1 MQSRLTLCFLLLWRF
16 RVGGEKEMQVCE
28 SEWCAGGLHLIRTSL
43 RSLMA
48 AKGQKVMWWRSKD
61 WILLSPILSGSFS
74 HQTFF
79 YFSASFPVVV
89 LCCMLPFALFYTI
102 SPDLVS
108 LFPKCLHCFPR
119 TQWSSSERWHRG
131 MICQGWCDPTIHQAK
146 SRDSWGTGSLF
157 G

>member
-74 HQTFF
+74 HQTFIF
-79 YFSASFPVVV
+79 LFFCFFSSRSPLLYASFCCFLHNFSRFGFTFPKMSSLLPYNPVVQQWE
-89 LCCMLPFALFYTI
+89 MTQGY
-102 SPDLVS
+102 DLSGLV
-108 LFPKCLHCFPR
+108 
-119 TQWSSSERWHRG
+119 WSN
-131 MICQGWCDPTIHQAK
+131 DP
-146 SRDSWGTGSLF
+146 SG
-157 G
+157 